1 MIALQNL
8 TVCYRKHPAVHH
20 ISGEFATGSHTAIV
34 GPNGAGK
41 TTLLKA
47 LVGLLPS
54 TGQISIHGEAGY
66 LSQLTELDRQFPL
79 TVEELALAGDWKD
92 SGNWGRI
99 RISARERARAALER
113 VGLADYAERPLAT
126 LSGGQ
131 LQRAR
136 FARLIVQDAPVM
148 LLDEPL
154 NSLDHRTQEVLLA
167 VLDEWHA
174 TGKTL
179 VTVMHNLALARSR
192 FPDALLLAREV
203 IAWGANSE
211 ALSAENLARAQSA
224 MTHWHNEN
232 EWCERP

>member
-1 MIALQNL
+1 MITLQNL
-8 TVCYRKHPAVHH
+8 TVCYRKHPAIHH
-20 ISGEFATGSHTAIV
+20 ISGEFAAGSHTAIV

-66 LSQLTELDRQFPL
+66 LPQLTELDRQFPL

-99 RISARERARAALER
+99 RDDARERARAALER
-113 VGLADYAERPLAT
+113 VGLESHAERPLAT

-136 FARLIVQDAPVM
+136 FARLIMQDAPVM
-148 LLDEPL
+148 LLDEPF
-154 NSLDHRTQEVLLA
+154 NSLDHRTQEVLLTI
-167 VLDEWHA
+167 LDEWHA
-174 TGKTL
+174 SGKTL
-179 VTVMHNLALARSR
+179 VTVVHDLALARSR

-203 IAWGANSE
+203 IARGATR
-211 ALSAENLARAQSA
+211 AVLTPENLARAQSA
-224 MTHWHNEN
+224 MSHRHN
-232 EWCERP
+232 EWCTRP